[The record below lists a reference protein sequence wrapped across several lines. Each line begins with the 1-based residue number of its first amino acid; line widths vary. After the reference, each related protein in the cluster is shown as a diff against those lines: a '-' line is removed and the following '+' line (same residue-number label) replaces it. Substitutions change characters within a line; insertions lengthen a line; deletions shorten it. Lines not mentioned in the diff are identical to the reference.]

1 MLYFYYFLIFF
12 LSCMFMVPNTISE
25 FIGYNFTKPN
35 YNGSMKSEKNQVMK
49 RMRVEK
55 EKKGTWS
62 KLLIIQTPCR
72 GLNGKRKIPGRQK
85 NDANEKKRT
94 Q

>member
-12 LSCMFMVPNTISE
+12 LSCMFMVPNAISE

-35 YNGSMKSEKNQVMK
+35 YNGSMKSEKNSVMK

-55 EKKGTWS
+55 V
-62 KLLIIQTPCR
+62 
-72 GLNGKRKIPGRQK
+72 
-85 NDANEKKRT
+85 KKRNMVKIVNNPNT
-94 Q
+94 NVVV

>member
-1 MLYFYYFLIFF
+1 
-12 LSCMFMVPNTISE
+12 
-25 FIGYNFTKPN
+25 
-35 YNGSMKSEKNQVMK
+35 MK